1 MEIASEDDIE
11 SCQDLYLLDIREIRD
26 NVLRIVI
33 GEALISDS
41 IYEPPEIPE
50 LAAIRDHLLGHP
62 IEVNA
67 DSRIFVITWHDY
79 VGYAVIS
86 ESRATAGEDE
96 RTGRR
101 FYRYGRSRFRDFI
114 THGTWD
120 NGEAMVA
127 WGVSC
132 LNHCID
138 VASHSEPDI
147 LLYPFSALDALLAF
161 KPDLPSTPNLVP
173 LRQK

>member
-1 MEIASEDDIE
+1 MEIASEDAIE
-11 SCQDLYLLDIREIRD
+11 SCQDLYLLDIRETRD
-26 NVLRIVI
+26 NSLRLVL
-33 GEALISDS
+33 GEAFISDS
-41 IYEPPEIPE
+41 VYEPPEVPE
-50 LAAIRDHLLGHP
+50 LAAIREHLIGHP

-67 DSRIFVITWHDY
+67 YSRIFVITWRDY
-79 VGYAVIS
+79 LGYAVIS

-120 NGEAMVA
+120 NGETMLA

-147 LLYPFSALDALLAF
+147 LLYPYSALDDLVAL
-161 KPDLPSTPNLVP
+161 KPALPSTPNLVP
-173 LRQK
+173 LRPK